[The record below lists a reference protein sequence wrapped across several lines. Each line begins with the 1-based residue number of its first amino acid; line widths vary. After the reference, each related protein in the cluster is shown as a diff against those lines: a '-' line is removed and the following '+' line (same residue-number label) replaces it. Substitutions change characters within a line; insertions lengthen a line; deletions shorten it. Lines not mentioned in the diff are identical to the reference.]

1 MLKDEVKGAILEHAY
16 TIVQCTDTLNAYLK
30 YSQLTAKEY
39 EELMELAKK
48 ELGVSTEDEKTEAR
62 LLNIEHKLTEVTGR
76 IEKLEAG
83 HTEVPTA
90 PTGNTAE
97 DPIEAYPGMEYVL
110 NKFYYDS
117 ADGGIYQC
125 IYGGE
130 NGDGHFVSPE
140 LPHTLAPVCF
150 KYIKDKEV
158 NH

>member
-1 MLKDEVKGAILEHAY
+1 MLKDELKGAILEHAY
-16 TIVQCTDTLNAYLK
+16 TIVQCTDMLNAYLK

-62 LLNIEHKLTEVTGR
+62 ILNIEHKLAEVTKI
-76 IEKLEAG
+76 IEQLESG
-83 HTEVPTA
+83 HAEVPTA
-90 PTGNTAE
+90 PTGNTAD
-97 DPIEAYPGMEYVL
+97 DPIAAYPGMEYVL

-130 NGDGHFVSPE
+130 NGDGHFTSPE
-140 LPHTLAPVCF
+140 LPHTLTPICF
-150 KYIKDKEV
+150 KFIKKKSL
-158 NH
+158 